1 MSQVTQNNF
10 QFAPLRS
17 LDDFLLNS
25 ARFQLPAFG
34 DFEKWGNRV
43 VKNLLYYQ
51 TNYFILAALEFL
63 LVGLIHP
70 AKIGLGLFLVAGVF
84 YALFSIYGPH
94 SSPGVQSQIASVNKY
109 AVGVLLFG
117 IAYIFLYL
125 FEAVLIVVFAF
136 LLPFCS
142 EYLAGREVC
151 PKISINFEI

>member
-51 TNYFILAALEFL
+51 TNYFILAAIEFL

-70 AKIGLGLFLVAGVF
+70 AKIGLGCVLLSGVF
-84 YALFSIYGPH
+84 YAMFAIYGPNTG
-94 SSPGVQSQIASVNKY
+94 PGLQSQIASVNKY
-109 AVGVLLFG
+109 AVAALLLG
-117 IAYIFLYL
+117 IAHLFLYM
-125 FEAVLIVVFAF
+125 FDAVLIVVFAF

-142 EYLAGREVC
+142 KFFFSILLGSVQ
-151 PKISINFEI
+151 KI